1 MASTNPM
8 DLVPSANDSPGLM
21 AKGPNKKIDPFCD
34 ACKIDT
40 RMLLIHS
47 KAMRVQGNQKVIPP
61 IAQAKKMLPIIVFL
75 FIFSLLPVNHAMEEI
90 MKKPTKA
97 ILLYA
102 ISSMKKNSLVNMMK

>member
-21 AKGPNKKIDPFCD
+21 AKGPNKKIDPFCE

-47 KAMRVQGNQKVIPP
+47 RAIRVQGNQKVITP
-61 IAQAKKMLPIIVFL
+61 IAQAKIMLPIIVFL
-75 FIFSLLPVNHAMEEI
+75 FVFSLLPVIHAMKEI

-102 ISSMKKNSLVNMMK
+102 ISSMKNNFLVNTMI